1 MARYI
6 RWQAVIAFSGIALVG
21 LFLVSTTLSRT
32 TVLVPDEGGIYVE
45 GLVGAPQ
52 YVNPLLAGYNPVDR
66 DLVALI
72 FNGLTRMG
80 SQGEVEPDL
89 AHSWTVSPDGLLYT
103 FRLRQDVRWSDG
115 DRFDAAD
122 VVFTIGLLQ
131 APDFTDAPQIAELW
145 RTVTVQQVDAHTVQ
159 FRLRE
164 PFPSF
169 LDYTTI
175 GILPEHVLRGV
186 SAHAL
191 RGHLFNSHPVGT
203 GPFML
208 TDISPER
215 VRLVPN
221 PLHFRGQRPYL
232 IGIEFRFYPSY
243 ERLLSAYRAGEVLG
257 ISRVP
262 PHLFPEAAA
271 LDTLNLYSTR
281 LAVCHMVY
289 LNLQDADRSP
299 FFQELRVRRALLAA
313 LDRQALIDQALNGQG
328 LIADGP
334 IPPWSW
340 AYQAQPNQVG
350 YDPAQAQTWL
360 EQARWVDSDGDGI
373 RDKEGRPLRFTLLT
387 DDDPASVAL
396 GQAMARQWAAQGI
409 AVTIEPVSAGLG
421 ERLRTHNFQAALA
434 EVVAIG
440 DPDLYPLWDQTQ
452 IQNGQNYGGWD
463 NRAASEALEEARRIL
478 DREQR
483 RQLYAEFQ
491 RIFAQEVPALFIAY
505 PVYTYAVDQSVHL
518 VQIGPLASASDR
530 FRNIAEWYMHTR
542 RVMMAETKVTAEA
555 TQAPARH

>member
-1 MARYI
+1 MTRYI
-6 RWQAVIAFSGIALVG
+6 RWQAVIAFSGIVLVG
-21 LFLVSTTLSRT
+21 LFLVSMTLSRT
-32 TVLVPDEGGIYVE
+32 TVLVPDEGGIYIE

-89 AHSWTVSPDGLLYT
+89 ASSWTVSPDGLLYT

-122 VVFTIGLLQ
+122 VAFTIGLLQ
-131 APDFTDAPQIAELW
+131 EPDFRDAPQIAELW
-145 RTVTVQQVDAHTVQ
+145 RTVTVQQVDAYTIQ

-164 PFPSF
+164 PLPPF

-186 SAHAL
+186 PARIL
-191 RGHLFNSHPVGT
+191 RSHLFNARPIGT
-203 GPFML
+203 GPFLL

-215 VRLVPN
+215 ARLVPN
-221 PLHFRGQRPYL
+221 PLHFRGRRPYL

-243 ERLLSAYRAGEVLG
+243 ERLLSAYRAGEILG
-257 ISRVP
+257 ISYVP
-262 PHLFPEAAA
+262 PGLFREVAG
-271 LDTLNLYSTR
+271 LDTLNLYSAR
-281 LAVCHMVY
+281 LAISYMVY

-328 LIADGP
+328 LMAHGP

-340 AYQAQPNQVG
+340 AYEAQPNPIG
-350 YDPAQAQTWL
+350 YDPAQVQAWL
-360 EQARWVDSDGDGI
+360 EQARWLDSDGDGI

-396 GQAMARQWAAQGI
+396 SQAIARQWAAHGI
-409 AVTIEPVSAGLG
+409 AATVEVVGSGLG
-421 ERLRTHNFQAALA
+421 ERLRSHNFQAALA
-434 EVVAIG
+434 QLVEIG
-440 DPDLYPLWDQTQ
+440 DPDPYPLWDQTQ
-452 IQNGQNYGGWD
+452 IQGGQNYGGWD
-463 NRAASEALEEARRIL
+463 NRSASEALEEARRVL
-478 DREQR
+478 DRDQR
-483 RQLYAEFQ
+483 RQFYAEFE

-505 PVYTYAVDQSVHL
+505 PVYTYAIDQSVRM

-530 FRNIAEWYMHTR
+530 FRNVAEWYMQTR
-542 RVMMAETKVTAEA
+542 RVMMVETKASPPA
-555 TQAPARH
+555 IQAPTER